1 MLLQNL
7 TRKGPF
13 FLHPFLQDSCKIP
26 WPQDPAGSCKI
37 LQGCKKKGPFL
48 VRSCKSV
55 FTGMLII
62 GNNSPGMTQ
71 NLLAVLSGLFRSTL
85 LSESCCHSDGYKRL
99 SSKMLFFDW
108 KTIPFCLVEVYD
120 YITFVMSLVSTL
132 LGNGCVK

>member
-1 MLLQNL
+1 MRSCDFARILHKIPARFLQNP
-7 TRKGPF
+7 TR
-13 FLHPFLQDSCKIP
+13 SR
-26 WPQDPAGSCKI
+26 SCKI
-37 LQGCKKKGPFL
+37 LQEYKKKGPFL